1 MNNFFGV
8 GIPEILVILALA
20 LIVIGPQRLPEAAAQ
35 IGRGVRELRRYA
47 NQFRREFLDEFADVR
62 AEWEMTQQEATEVQR
77 QLLEAQTSVDTG
89 VQDLDRDLA
98 RAVGD
103 VNAALGSIDSTARV
117 KPDDT
122 ASNVVD
128 IEAAAQRR
136 QRGGAPEN
144 GSAPAAAQVETPVPP
159 SDPPPKPQ
167 RH

>member
-8 GIPEILVILALA
+8 GIPEVLVILALA
-20 LIVIGPQRLPEAAAQ
+20 LIVIGPQRLPEVAAQ
-35 IGRGVRELRRYA
+35 IGRAVRELRRYA

-89 VQDLDRDLA
+89 VRELDRGMA

-103 VNAALGSIDSTARV
+103 VNSALGAADSTARV
-117 KPDDT
+117 KPDD
-122 ASNVVD
+122 APDNVVD

-136 QRGGAPEN
+136 QQGAAPED
-144 GSAPAAAQVETPVPP
+144 GAAPVAVEVEAPVPP
-159 SDPPPKPQ
+159 ADTPPTRQ